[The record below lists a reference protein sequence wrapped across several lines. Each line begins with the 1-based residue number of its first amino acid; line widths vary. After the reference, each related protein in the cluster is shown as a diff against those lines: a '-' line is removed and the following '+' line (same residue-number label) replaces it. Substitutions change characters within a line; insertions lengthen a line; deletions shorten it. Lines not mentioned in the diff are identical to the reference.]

1 MCGIVGFISNI
12 REEDLILSI
21 TKSMSHRGPDEIN
34 TAIYP
39 IGDKLLHLGS
49 ARLSITGL
57 KDGGMPMEDKN
68 GNVLIYNGEIYELD
82 KLKSNYSLDLN
93 SKSDTRH
100 LLNILSF
107 QNIDEINNLN
117 GMYAFGYYDKANQRI
132 VLGRDKLGIKPL
144 YFGSNNN
151 YSFYFSSEIKPLIT
165 HNIIENRIT
174 ENSIT
179 NYLYSGG
186 VNTLEGL
193 YGELNSQ
200 IPGSITEYT
209 NNKIIKNINL
219 KTNYKNPQNK
229 TGSIQEF
236 NSLFSNALNDQLNA
250 EVPVNILL
258 SGGVDSSLVALFAK
272 KHLNRNVTAYSL
284 GYENE
289 IYNESNEA
297 DKISNELDLNLVK
310 FNFPQNQNE
319 LIIDELI
326 NKLPEP
332 IADPSI
338 VPSYYL
344 SKRVSEFTKV
354 VITGDGADELFG
366 GYEWY
371 RGALISKYMPN
382 IISPL
387 LNLISKI
394 KTRQK
399 DYISYQDKIRLLSIA
414 NHLPMSLKVMLWQN
428 YIPSEKLERQILF
441 YKNYINKLKFKEN
454 LNINDLRLFDINNYL
469 YSNILKKSDISSM
482 LNSIEVRPVF
492 LDDRIVNYALDFENR
507 SNFNFMK
514 SKIFLK
520 KILRNEIKNYKF
532 KKKHGFAHDFSEWT
546 QEIGIKYLDNNWR
559 EIEEVDRF
567 ISYLKNN
574 NENEYFI
581 SRNVWKFYSLFK
593 WMDLNKVK
601 I

>member
-1 MCGIVGFISNI
+1 M
-12 REEDLILSI
+12 
-21 TKSMSHRGPDEIN
+21 
-34 TAIYP
+34 
-39 IGDKLLHLGS
+39 
-49 ARLSITGL
+49 
-57 KDGGMPMEDKN
+57 
-68 GNVLIYNGEIYELD
+68 
-82 KLKSNYSLDLN
+82 
-93 SKSDTRH
+93 
-100 LLNILSF
+100 
-107 QNIDEINNLN
+107 
-117 GMYAFGYYDKANQRI
+117 
-132 VLGRDKLGIKPL
+132 
-144 YFGSNNN
+144 
-151 YSFYFSSEIKPLIT
+151 
-165 HNIIENRIT
+165 
-174 ENSIT
+174 
-179 NYLYSGG
+179 
-186 VNTLEGL
+186 
-193 YGELNSQ
+193 
-200 IPGSITEYT
+200 
-209 NNKIIKNINL
+209 
-219 KTNYKNPQNK
+219 
-229 TGSIQEF
+229 
-236 NSLFSNALNDQLNA
+236 
-250 EVPVNILL
+250 
-258 SGGVDSSLVALFAK
+258 DSSLVALFAK
-272 KHLNRNVTAYSL
+272 KLLNRNVKAYSH

-297 DKISNELDLNLVK
+297 EKISNELDINLVK

-319 LIIDELI
+319 FIIDEVI

-338 VPSYYL
+338 IPTYYL

-371 RGALISKYMPN
+371 RGALISKYIPN
-382 IISPL
+382 SISPL

-394 KTRQK
+394 KTQQK
-399 DYISYQDKIRLLSIA
+399 DYISHQDKIRLLSIA

-441 YKNYINKLKFKEN
+441 YKNYINKLKFNEN
-454 LNINDLRLFDINNYL
+454 LDINDLRLFEINNYL

-482 LNSIEVRPVF
+482 LNSLEVRPVF
-492 LDDRIVNYALDFENR
+492 LDDRIVNYALDFQNR
-507 SNFNFMK
+507 SNFNFIK

-546 QEIGIKYLDNNWR
+546 QEIGIRYLDDNWR

-567 ISYLKNN
+567 ITYLKNN

>member
-1 MCGIVGFISNI
+1 MCGIVGFISNSNNS
-12 REEDLILSI
+12 DLILSM
-21 TKSMSHRGPDEIN
+21 TKSMTHRGPDDIN

-39 IGDKLLHLGS
+39 IGDKFLHLGS

-57 KDGGMPMEDKN
+57 KDGAMPMEDKH
-68 GNVLIYNGEIYELD
+68 GNVLIYNGEIYELE
-82 KLKSNYSLDLN
+82 KLRFNYSLDLT

-100 LLNILSF
+100 LLNILSS

-117 GMYAFGYYDKANQRI
+117 GMYAFAYYDKENQKI

-151 YSFYFSSEIKPLIT
+151 YNFYFSSEIKPLIS
-165 HNIIENRIT
+165 HNIIDNRIT

-186 VNTLEGL
+186 INKLEGL
-193 YGELNSQ
+193 YDELNSQ
-200 IPGSITEYT
+200 IPGSITEYK
-209 NNKIIKNINL
+209 NNKIIKNNNL
-219 KTNYKNPQNK
+219 KTNYKNPLNK

-272 KHLNRNVTAYSL
+272 KFLNRDVTAYSL

-297 DKISNELDLNLVK
+297 EKISNELDINLVK
-310 FNFPQNQNE
+310 FNFPQNKNE
-319 LIIDELI
+319 SLIDELI

-338 VPSYYL
+338 IPSYYL

-354 VITGDGADELFG
+354 VISGDGADELFG

-371 RGALISKYMPN
+371 RGVLVSKYIPN
-382 IISPL
+382 SFSPL

-394 KTRQK
+394 KTQQK
-399 DYISYQDKIRLLSIA
+399 DYISQQDKIRLLSIA
-414 NHLPMSLKVMLWQN
+414 NHLQTSLKVMLWQN
-428 YIPSEKLERQILF
+428 YIPSEELERQILF

-454 LNINDLRLFDINNYL
+454 LDINDLRLFEMNNYL

-482 LNSIEVRPVF
+482 LNSLEVRPVF
-492 LDDRIVNYALDFENR
+492 LDDRIVNYALNFQNR
-507 SNFNFMK
+507 SNFNFIK

-520 KILRNEIKNYKF
+520 KILRDEIKDYKF
-532 KKKHGFAHDFSEWT
+532 KKKHGFAHDFGEWSHKV
-546 QEIGIKYLDNNWR
+546 GIKYLNDNWR
-559 EIEEVDRF
+559 EVEEVDRF
-567 ISYLKNN
+567 ISYLEKNN
-574 NENEYFI
+574 DNEYFI

-593 WMDLNKVK
+593 WMDLNRVK